1 MSNPFLLA
9 GVFLTLLPVS
19 VQAIPTS
26 DYDYYESYPLAQVNC
41 SAIQAE
47 ITQKEAERNRAE
59 SMAER
64 QKDPNRAQFYLNQA
78 IATQNRIGYL
88 SEIYMQHCGGT
99 PVLRY

>member
-1 MSNPFLLA
+1 MSNPFLVA

-26 DYDYYESYPLAQVNC
+26 DYDYYESNTLAQVNC

-47 ITQKEAERNRAE
+47 IRQKEAQRDRAE
-59 SMAER
+59 SMAQR
-64 QKDPNRAQFYLNQA
+64 QNDPNRAQMYLNQA
-78 IATQNRIGYL
+78 IAAQNRIAYL
-88 SEIYMQHCGGT
+88 TDMYMQYCGGT